1 VSPRLAPS
9 TSPAEWLH
17 TDRIRSICCVSR
29 RSTSKRRHAECNLA
43 AQGGVPSPGAI
54 YLFQLTSP
62 IRSRQLEEVDGQS
75 PTGASP
81 PAGPLEAR
89 QQKCGS
95 AQAERAAGH
104 GHADLRRSRQVI
116 RGALHRQHAGAS
128 MRVRDLV
135 AVGPRITGLPPR
147 PPPVTWPYIREG
159 RGQHARGAGLT
170 HHRSRRWGL
179 HNRPPPPRGPR
190 SLGGGADIR
199 RRSSRYGTRCCAR
212 T

>member
-1 VSPRLAPS
+1 MSPHLAPS

-43 AQGGVPSPGAI
+43 AQGGCPLTWRHLPR
-54 YLFQLTSP
+54 QLTSP
-62 IRSRQLEEVDGQS
+62 TRSRQLEEVDGQS

-81 PAGPLEAR
+81 QLGRSKPVNRVWIGPGGT
-89 QQKCGS
+89 CG
-95 AQAERAAGH
+95 GH
-104 GHADLRRSRQVI
+104 GHADLGRSRRSSE
-116 RGALHRQHAGAS
+116 ALHRQHAGAS

-199 RRSSRYGTRCCAR
+199 RRSSRYGTGCCAR

>member
-1 VSPRLAPS
+1 MARVQRGLPLSWAARSPS
-9 TSPAEWLH
+9 TE
-17 TDRIRSICCVSR
+17 
-29 RSTSKRRHAECNLA
+29 
-43 AQGGVPSPGAI
+43 
-54 YLFQLTSP
+54 
-62 IRSRQLEEVDGQS
+62 
-75 PTGASP
+75 
-81 PAGPLEAR
+81 
-89 QQKCGS
+89 CGS
-95 AQAERAAGH
+95 AQAERAAGT
-104 GHADLRRSRQVI
+104 GTRDLGRSRRSSE
-116 RGALHRQHAGAS
+116 ALHRQHAGAS

-199 RRSSRYGTRCCAR
+199 RRSSRRYGKPGAAHEHEQRIPRHDTTR
-212 T
+212 